1 MMTKKQYKIRYCAV
15 NGNLIDVIDSR
26 TVLCEA
32 YMFSVESKEKCDMFL
47 SSKCKDK
54 RKIKK
59 NLKQGFVLGL
69 LDCLATFALAFDVY
83 YFVVYMI

>member
-1 MMTKKQYKIRYCAV
+1 MSVCERCR
-15 NGNLIDVIDSR
+15 NLIDVIDSR

-54 RKIKK
+54 RKIKR
-59 NLKQGFVLGL
+59 NNNVVERMRLSEYEDLMLG
-69 LDCLATFALAFDVY
+69 
-83 YFVVYMI
+83 

>member
-1 MMTKKQYKIRYCAV
+1 MKIKSFFSVKEKSNMSVCENCR
-15 NGNLIDVIDSR
+15 NLIDVIDSR

-54 RKIKK
+54 RKIKR
-59 NLKQGFVLGL
+59 NNNVVERMRLSEYEDLMLG
-69 LDCLATFALAFDVY
+69 
-83 YFVVYMI
+83 

>member
-1 MMTKKQYKIRYCAV
+1 MSVCESCR
-15 NGNLIDVIDSR
+15 NLIDVIDSR

-32 YMFSVESKEKCDMFL
+32 YMFSVENKEKCDMFL

-59 NLKQGFVLGL
+59 NNYAVESMRLSEYEDLMLG
-69 LDCLATFALAFDVY
+69 
-83 YFVVYMI
+83 

>member
-1 MMTKKQYKIRYCAV
+1 MRYENQEFFSVKEKNNMSVCE
-15 NGNLIDVIDSR
+15 GCRNLIDVIDSR

-54 RKIKK
+54 RKIKR
-59 NLKQGFVLGL
+59 NNNVVERMRLSEYEDLMLG
-69 LDCLATFALAFDVY
+69 
-83 YFVVYMI
+83 